1 MLKVRKIEIVLGAVL
16 VGLVLSS
23 LYVSNLIVDRQNI
36 IRQTARYNVTW
47 LASQAVVELQRF
59 QERIASFSIPSSR
72 VDTDEVALR
81 YQILLN
87 RLNLLSSGEFQDFVN
102 QSADRRTTVDQFRQ
116 ALTEIEPWVD
126 HLNNENAARI
136 RARLASL
143 DQMMSSLAATAN
155 RISGDQV
162 DSDQRQLLSL
172 HWFFSGL
179 IVTLVLMSLALVL
192 LLHFRNRLL
201 NQAHC
206 EMHVLTGVLKEAK
219 SDLERANE
227 DISSKNDSLK
237 HQNEMLVVRDIELR
251 TQNQRFDA
259 ALNNMS
265 QGLLLVDGEHRLI
278 VCNERYR
285 QMFELPTA
293 STQPGASLAT
303 VDDKRFSALLAHQ
316 KAIASGPRSAT
327 FSFELAAGTVCSV
340 SQQPMPDGGW
350 VATYEDVTER
360 RRSEE
365 RIAYMAHHDALT
377 DLPNRALFREHL
389 ERALDHHRGEPG
401 SFAVLYLDLDR
412 FKTVNDTLGHELGDA
427 LLKSVGV
434 RLKEAVRDS
443 DIVSRFGGDE
453 FAVLCSGRPDLD
465 ELRRIVG
472 RIVERMGQPFSIA
485 GHDIRIGTC
494 VGIALAIKD
503 GADCDSLLRHADMA
517 MYAAKNTG
525 RGTYC
530 FYETPMEEQI
540 DARRALEDALR
551 QALQGNELEVHYQPI
566 INLKLMEIVSFEA
579 LLRWN
584 HPVRGRISPT
594 EFIPVAEETG
604 LIVAIGEWVLRRAC
618 TDAVQW
624 PKATRVSVNLSAVQ
638 LRNGDFAQTVF
649 SVLAATQLPAHRLE
663 LEITESVLL
672 QDSDATLAILHQLRG
687 FGIRTCMDDFG
698 TGFSSLSYLRSF
710 PFDKIKIDRSFVKD
724 MDVQEDCRAIV
735 TSIANLGQSLNMT
748 TTAEG
753 VETRE
758 QLDAVMAVGCTEV
771 QGYYFGQPT
780 SAKEVATVFSRM
792 EKMRLAA

>member
-1 MLKVRKIEIVLGAVL
+1 MLKVRKIEILLGAVL
-16 VGLVLSS
+16 LGLVLSS
-23 LYVSNLIVDRQNI
+23 LFVSNLIVDRQNI
-36 IRQTARYNVTW
+36 IRQTARYNITW

-59 QERIASFSIPSSR
+59 QERIASFGIPSSG
-72 VDTDEVALR
+72 VDADEVALR

-87 RLNLLSSGEFQDFVN
+87 RLTLLSSGEFQEFVK
-102 QSADRRTTVDQFRQ
+102 QSADRRATVDQFRQ
-116 ALTEIEPWVD
+116 ALTEIEPWVEN
-126 HLNNENAARI
+126 LNSENAARI
-136 RARLASL
+136 RARLAPL
-143 DQMMSSLAATAN
+143 DQKMSSLAATAN

-162 DSDQRQLLSL
+162 DSDQRQLQSL

-179 IVTLVLMSLALVL
+179 IVTLVLISLGLVL
-192 LLHFRNRLL
+192 LLQFRHRLL
-201 NQAHC
+201 NEAHR
-206 EMHVLTGVLKEAK
+206 EMHVLTSVLKEAK

-227 DISSKNDSLK
+227 DISSKNESLK
-237 HQNEMLVVRDIELR
+237 HQNEMLVVRDVELR

-285 QMFELPTA
+285 QILKLPAT
-293 STQPGASLAT
+293 STKPGASLAA
-303 VDDKRFSALLAHQ
+303 VIDERFSALLAHQ

-327 FSFELAAGTVCSV
+327 FSFELADGTICSV

-350 VATYEDVTER
+350 VATYEDITER
-360 RRSEE
+360 RQSEE

-389 ERALDHHRGEPG
+389 ELALDHDCREPC
-401 SFAVLYLDLDR
+401 SLAVLYLDLDR
-412 FKTVNDTLGHELGDA
+412 FKAVNDTLGHELGDA
-427 LLKSVGV
+427 LLISVGA
-434 RLKEAVRDS
+434 RLKESVRDT

-453 FAVLCSGRPDLD
+453 FAVLCRGGPGLD
-465 ELRRIVG
+465 ELRGIAS

-494 VGIALAIKD
+494 IGIALAIKD
-503 GADCDSLLRHADMA
+503 GSDCDSLLRHADMA

-530 FYETPMEEQI
+530 FYETLMEEQI
-540 DARRALEDALR
+540 DARRALEEALR
-551 QALQGNELEVHYQPI
+551 QALQGDELEVYYQPI
-566 INLKLMEIVSFEA
+566 VNLKSMEIVSFEA
-579 LLRWN
+579 LLRWD
-584 HPVRGRISPT
+584 HPGRGRVSPA

-618 TDAVQW
+618 ADAAQW
-624 PKATRVSVNLSAVQ
+624 PNGTRVSVNLSAVQ
-638 LRNGDFAQTVF
+638 LRNSDFTQTVF
-649 SVLAATQLPAHRLE
+649 GALAAAKLPADRLE

-672 QDSDATLAILHQLRG
+672 QDSDATLTTLHKLRG

-710 PFDKIKIDRSFVKD
+710 PFDKIKIDRTFVKD
-724 MDVQEDCRAIV
+724 MVGQEDCRAIV
-735 TSIANLGQSLNMT
+735 TSITHLGQSLNMT

-758 QLDAVMAVGCTEV
+758 QLEAVMAVGCTEV

-780 SAKEVATVFSRM
+780 SAQNVAQAFSRL
-792 EKMRLAA
+792 EKIRLAA

>member
-1 MLKVRKIEIVLGAVL
+1 MLKMRKIETFLGAVL
-16 VGLVLSS
+16 VGLVLSA
-23 LYVSNLIVDRQNI
+23 LYVSSLIVEQQNL

-47 LASQAVVELQRF
+47 LASQSVVELQRF
-59 QERIASFSIPSSR
+59 QERVASFSIPSSK
-72 VDTDEVALR
+72 VDADEVALR

-87 RLNLLSSGEFQDFVN
+87 RLSLLSSGEFEEFVN
-102 QSADRRTTVDQFRQ
+102 QGADRRATVDEFRQ
-116 ALTEIEPWVD
+116 ALAEIEPWVD
-126 HLNNENAARI
+126 HLNPENAARI
-136 RARLASL
+136 RARLAPL
-143 DQMMSSLAATAN
+143 DQKMSSLAAAAN

-162 DSDQRQLLSL
+162 DGDQRELLSL
-172 HWFFSGL
+172 HWFFSGI
-179 IVTLVLMSLALVL
+179 IVTLVLMSLGLVL

-201 NQAHC
+201 NHAHR
-206 EMHVLTGVLKEAK
+206 EMHVLTDGLKDAK
-219 SDLERANE
+219 GELERANE

-237 HQNEMLVVRDIELR
+237 NQNEMLVLRDIELR

-278 VCNERYR
+278 VCNERFR
-285 QMFELPTA
+285 QMFELPA
-293 STQPGASLAT
+293 SSTKPGASLTT
-303 VDDKRFSALLAHQ
+303 VADERFAALLAHQ

-377 DLPNRALFREHL
+377 DLPNRAQFREHL
-389 ERALDHHRGEPG
+389 ERALELHHGEAG

-427 LLKSVGV
+427 LLKSVSV
-434 RLKEAVRDS
+434 RLKKAVRGS

-453 FAVLCSGRPDLD
+453 FAVLCRGYPDLD
-465 ELRRIVG
+465 ELRRIAS
-472 RIVERMGQPFSIA
+472 RIVERMGQPFRIA
-485 GHDIRIGTC
+485 GRDIRIGTC
-494 VGIALAIKD
+494 VGIAMAIKD
-503 GADCDSLLRHADMA
+503 GSDCDSLLRHADMA

-530 FYETPMEEQI
+530 FYEAPMEEQI

-551 QALQGNELEVHYQPI
+551 RALQENELEVYYQPI
-566 INLKLMEIVSFEA
+566 VNLKRMEIVSFEA
-579 LLRWN
+579 LLRWT
-584 HPVRGRISPT
+584 HPVRGAISPA

-604 LIVAIGEWVLRRAC
+604 LIVTIGEWVLRRAC
-618 TDAVQW
+618 ADAAQW
-624 PKATRVSVNLSAVQ
+624 PNGTRVSVNLSAVQ
-638 LRNGDFAQTVF
+638 LRNDDFAQIVF
-649 SVLAATQLPAHRLE
+649 SALAGSQLPAHRLE

-672 QDSDATLAILHQLRG
+672 QDSDATLAVLHQLRR

-724 MDVQEDCRAIV
+724 MHVQEDCRAIV
-735 TSIANLGQSLNMT
+735 TSIAHLGQSLNMT

-758 QLDAVMAVGCTEV
+758 QLEAVMAVGCTEV
-771 QGYYFGQPT
+771 QGYYFGPPT
-780 SAKEVATVFSRM
+780 PAADVAQVFSRL